1 MRTQSFSGPSPPRL
15 VHSMV
20 VTALALTALALL
32 LELLFVVH
40 TTGGT
45 VFLFSTLAPVLV
57 LVAIGL
63 VGAAI
68 VIEFRR
74 AHRLFATER
83 FEAGQIVFRQGDVGD
98 CAYFIRAGEVEVVDE
113 STGEVL
119 ARLRGGQYFG
129 EMALIA
135 DAPRNATV
143 RAVTQVELAELGKRN
158 FIDMMKL
165 LPVTEE
171 SILSTVRARA
181 LSRGRP
187 GSR

>member
-1 MRTQSFSGPSPPRL
+1 MTMRAVSMPSPSRL
-15 VHSMV
+15 VRSMI
-20 VTALALTALALL
+20 VTALSLTALALL
-32 LELLFVVH
+32 LELLFVIH

-45 VFLFSTLAPVLV
+45 VFLFSTLAPALV

-63 VGAAI
+63 AGVAV

-74 AHRLFATER
+74 AHRLFTTER
-83 FEAGQIVFRQGDVGD
+83 FDAGQIVFRQGDSGD

-113 STGEVL
+113 STGDVL
-119 ARLRGGQYFG
+119 ARLRSGQYFG

-135 DAPRNATV
+135 EAPRNATV
-143 RAVTQVELAELGKRN
+143 RAVTRVELAELGKRN

-181 LSRGRP
+181 LSRDRSDSG
-187 GSR
+187 